1 MRLAP
6 AGQGVLTIPTGVA
19 EIQRRFGDL
28 LVSWRGMWWDEDIA
42 RCVAFRCTACA
53 GLRRAAVAL
62 AAEGGIDTVSE
73 EEIAD
78 RAGMTLDGFERHYR
92 DADECLVAAYE
103 EGARQLER
111 TFREGLQGAGGWQER
126 LQAAVERT
134 MSVFARRP
142 QLARFCLAEVPRTT
156 IPSLRERHLE
166 SRQRIVTVLSEE
178 RGHGAGEASRLHLE
192 LVTGAAHHAVSAQM
206 TGERCDLDSIR
217 ARIDDLIAGY
227 VPARS

>member
-6 AGQGVLTIPTGVA
+6 TCQGVPTIPTGVA

-28 LVSWRGMWWDEDIA
+28 FVSWGGMWWDEDIA
-42 RCVAFRCTACA
+42 PCVAFRCTACA
-53 GLRRAAVAL
+53 GLRRAAVTL
-62 AAEGGIDTVSE
+62 AAERGIDTVTA
-73 EEIAD
+73 EEIAS
-78 RAGMTLDGFERHYR
+78 RAGMTLDGFRYHYR
-92 DADECLVAAYE
+92 DAEECLVAAYD

-111 TFREGLQGAGGWQER
+111 TFRDGLQGVGAWRER
-126 LQAAVERT
+126 LQAAVEMT
-134 MSVFARRP
+134 MSAFARRP

-166 SRQRIVTVLSEE
+166 SRQRIVTVLSDE
-178 RGHGAGEASRLHLE
+178 RGHGAREASRLHLE

-227 VPARS
+227 APAPS

>member
-1 MRLAP
+1 
-6 AGQGVLTIPTGVA
+6 
-19 EIQRRFGDL
+19 L
-28 LVSWRGMWWDEDIA
+28 LVSWQGMWWDEHIA

-53 GLRRAAVAL
+53 GFRRAAVAL
-62 AAEGGIDTVSE
+62 AAEHGIETVTA

-78 RAGMTLDGFERHYR
+78 RAGMTLHGFQRHYR
-92 DADECLVAAYE
+92 DAEECLVAAYE

-111 TFREGLQGAGGWQER
+111 TFRDGLQGAGGWRER
-126 LQAAVERT
+126 LQGAVERT
-134 MSVFARRP
+134 LSAFARRP

-166 SRQRIVTVLSEE
+166 SRQRFVTALSDE
-178 RGHGAGEASRLHLE
+178 RGHEAGETSRLHLE

-217 ARIDDLIAGY
+217 ARIDDLIADY
-227 VPARS
+227 LPARS